1 MATEKLKGNYR
12 DKFLYMLWL
21 LKTQSSKENPLSTQ
35 TIQRELGKK
44 GILIDRRTLSKEMQL
59 IRDMGLLPIVFTKDH
74 HQLAYYLKKQEFNET
89 ELNQIA
95 NAIQAVN
102 FITED
107 ETKSLLDKINA
118 YGQLNDQ
125 DISSNQF
132 VCYNIFKQPNN
143 ELFNN
148 IIKLQKGIKDNCQA
162 IFYYFDYD
170 KDGEKVYRK
179 NKKLYKV
186 DPIAI
191 VFNEGFYYLICYSE
205 KYASDV
211 TYRIDRMDEL
221 SILPDKINID
231 KALDFMRNYVDSI
244 NGKESECDM
253 ATAIEAYVKQSFKMY
268 AGVSSAISLKFP
280 KTLLGAFYDKFGL
293 FYKGKKR
300 KIAKETED
308 GMLSATVKVQ
318 TSDSFWAW
326 VAGFGGE
333 MQITGNNRAKDNYK
347 KFCQKVL
354 NSIK

>member
-1 MATEKLKGNYR
+1 MATGKLKGNYR
-12 DKFLYMLWL
+12 DKFLYMIWL
-21 LKTQSSKENPLSTQ
+21 LKTQSSKDNPLSTQ

-44 GILIDRRTLSKEMQL
+44 GILIDRRTLSKEMQI
-59 IRDMGLLPIVFTKDH
+59 IRDLELLPIKFTKDH
-74 HQLAYYLKKQEFNET
+74 HQLAYYLEKEEFNET

-107 ETKSLLDKINA
+107 ETESLLNKLNTYGKIN
-118 YGQLNDQ
+118 NQ

-148 IIKLQKGIKDNCQA
+148 IIKLQKCIQNNNQA
-162 IFYYFDYD
+162 VFYYFDYD

-211 TYRIDRMDEL
+211 TYRIDRMEEL
-221 SILPDKINID
+221 SVLPDKVNKE
-231 KALDFMRNYVDSI
+231 KALEFMRQYVDNI
-244 NGKESECDM
+244 NGKNSECDM
-253 ATAIEAYVKQSFKMY
+253 VTAIEAYVKQSFKMY
-268 AGVSSAISLKFP
+268 GGVASTITLKFP
-280 KTLLGAFYDKFGL
+280 KKLLGAFYDKFGL

-300 KIAKETED
+300 KVAKETED
-308 GMLSATVKVQ
+308 GLLSASVKIQ
-318 TSDSFWAW
+318 TNDSFWAW

-333 MQITGNNRAKDNYK
+333 MEITDNNRAIENYK